1 MDGTEVMEVE
11 DFGAMATAF
20 RNDEVEA
27 LMKMTGQGS
36 VQKEKV
42 GLPRLNI
49 NYETETD
56 DGKPLVRGTWKMYHE
71 GRFIYASDVSV
82 RPLLRTYEYSLWDV
96 ELNEGRG
103 GFAAKS
109 VQKTSFGGTF
119 PDSSGGN
126 KCGRL
131 TRDEENELDKD
142 DPDQNA
148 AYLKSRD
155 VVCNQVIYGRISGVF
170 TDADGVEVE
179 IKEEPMIA
187 YFKRSGFKP
196 IADFIDGLTKKNK
209 LMAQVVMDLTTAKNK
224 KGSVTYWTPVP
235 SMGGTVAISDSDK
248 DLFSLFAET
257 VKGHNDSVMVDHR
270 KALKSMSSDE
280 DVDLAAEFGDADAA

>member
-1 MDGTEVMEVE
+1 MDGNELMDVE

-20 RNDEVEA
+20 RNDEVDA
-27 LMKMTGQGS
+27 LMQMTGQGT

-49 NYETETD
+49 NYDAETE
-56 DGKPLVRGTWKMYHE
+56 DGRPLTRGVWKMYFD
-71 GRFIYASDVSV
+71 GRFIYASDVVV
-82 RPLLRTYEYSLWDV
+82 RPLLRTFEYSMWDP

-109 VQKTSFGGTF
+109 VQKTSFGGSF

-131 TRDEENELDKD
+131 TRDEENALEKD
-142 DPDQNA
+142 DP
-148 AYLKSRD
+148 AYINSRA
-155 VVCNQVIYGRISGVF
+155 VVCNQVIYGRISGEF
-170 TDADGVEVE
+170 TDADGEVVTVTD
-179 IKEEPMIA
+179 EPMVA

-196 IADFIDGLTKKNK
+196 VADFIDSLTKKNK
-209 LMAQVVMDLTTAKNK
+209 LMAQCEMKLSTAKNK
-224 KGSVTYWTPVP
+224 KGSVTYWTPVAQP
-235 SMGGTVAISDSDK
+235 GGTVQISDSDK
-248 DLFSLFAET
+248 DLFGMFADT
-257 VKGHNDSVMVDHR
+257 VKGHNDSVMKNHR
-270 KALKSMSSDE
+270 EALKAMSSDD

>member
-1 MDGTEVMEVE
+1 MDGTDVMEVE

-27 LMKMTGQGS
+27 LMKMTGQGA

-49 NYETETD
+49 NYDTETE

-82 RPLLRTYEYSLWDV
+82 RPLLRTYEYSLWDA

-119 PDSSGGN
+119 PDSAGGN

-131 TRDEENELDKD
+131 TRDEENDLEKD
-142 DPDQNA
+142 DP
-148 AYLKSRD
+148 AYLNSRA
-155 VVCNQVIYGRISGVF
+155 VVCNQVIYGRISGKF
-170 TDADGVEVE
+170 QDADGTDVDVFD
-179 IKEEPMIA
+179 EPMIA

-209 LMAQVVMDLTTAKNK
+209 LMAQCVMELTTAKNK

-235 SMGGTVAISDSDK
+235 SMGDTVAISDSDK

-257 VKGHNDSVMVDHR
+257 VKGHNDSVMADHR

>member
-1 MDGTEVMEVE
+1 MDGNELMEVE

-20 RNDEVEA
+20 RNDDVDS
-27 LMKMTGQGS
+27 LMQMTGQGT

-49 NYETETD
+49 NYDAETE
-56 DGKPLVRGTWKMYHE
+56 DGRSLTRGVWKMYFE
-71 GRFIYASDVSV
+71 GRFIYAPNVTV
-82 RPLLRTYEYSLWDV
+82 RPLLRTFEYSMWDA

-109 VQKTSFGGTF
+109 GQKTSFGGSF

-131 TRDEENELDKD
+131 TRDEENALEKD
-142 DPDQNA
+142 DP
-148 AYLKSRD
+148 AYINSRA
-155 VVCNQVIYGRISGVF
+155 VVCNQVIYGRISGEF
-170 TDADGVEVE
+170 TDADGEVVTVTD
-179 IKEEPMIA
+179 EPMVA

-196 IADFIDGLTKKNK
+196 VADFIDSLTKKNK
-209 LMAQVVMDLTTAKNK
+209 LMAQCEMKLSTAKNK
-224 KGSVTYWTPVP
+224 KGSVTYWTPVAQP
-235 SMGGTVAISDSDK
+235 GETVQISDSDK
-248 DLFSLFAET
+248 DLFGMFADT
-257 VKGHNDSVMVDHR
+257 VKGHNDSVMKDHR
-270 KALKSMSSDE
+270 EAIKSMSSDD

>member
-1 MDGTEVMEVE
+1 MDGNELMEVE

-20 RNDEVEA
+20 RNDDVDS
-27 LMKMTGQGS
+27 LMQMTGQGT

-49 NYETETD
+49 NYDAETE
-56 DGKPLVRGTWKMYHE
+56 DGRSLTRGIWKMYFE
-71 GRFIYASDVSV
+71 GRFIYAPKVTV
-82 RPLLRTYEYSLWDV
+82 RPLLRTFEYSMWDA

-109 VQKTSFGGTF
+109 VQKTSFGGSF

-131 TRDEENELDKD
+131 TRDEENALEKD
-142 DPDQNA
+142 DPVYIN
-148 AYLKSRD
+148 SRA
-155 VVCNQVIYGRISGVF
+155 VVCNQVIYGRISGEF
-170 TDADGVEVE
+170 TDADGEVVTVTD
-179 IKEEPMIA
+179 EPMVA

-196 IADFIDGLTKKNK
+196 VADFIDSLTKKNK
-209 LMAQVVMDLTTAKNK
+209 LMAQCEMKLSTAKNK
-224 KGSVTYWTPVP
+224 KGSVIYWTPVAQP
-235 SMGGTVAISDSDK
+235 GETVQISDSDK
-248 DLFSLFAET
+248 DLFGMFADT
-257 VKGHNDSVMVDHR
+257 VKGHNDSVMKDHR
-270 KALKSMSSDE
+270 EAIKSMSSDD

>member
-1 MDGTEVMEVE
+1 MDGTDVMEVE

-49 NYETETD
+49 NYDTETD

-71 GRFIYASDVSV
+71 GRFIYASDVTV
-82 RPLLRTYEYSLWDV
+82 RPLLRTYEYSLWDA

-119 PDSSGGN
+119 PDSAGGN

-131 TRDEENELDKD
+131 TRDEENDLEKD
-142 DPDQNA
+142 DP
-148 AYLKSRD
+148 AYLNSRA

-170 TDADGVEVE
+170 KDADGVEVE
-179 IKEEPMIA
+179 VSEEPMIA

-248 DLFSLFAET
+248 DLFTLFAET
-257 VKGHNDSVMVDHR
+257 VKGHNDSVMADHR
-270 KALKSMSSDE
+270 EALKSMSSDE

>member
-1 MDGTEVMEVE
+1 MDGNELMEVE

-20 RNDEVEA
+20 RNDEVDA
-27 LMKMTGQGS
+27 LMQMTGQGT

-49 NYETETD
+49 NYDAETE
-56 DGKPLVRGTWKMYHE
+56 DGRTLTRGVWKMYFE
-71 GRFIYASDVSV
+71 GRFIYASDVTV
-82 RPLLRTYEYSLWDV
+82 RPLLRTFEYSMWDA

-109 VQKTSFGGTF
+109 VQKTSFGGSF

-131 TRDEENELDKD
+131 TRDEENALEKD
-142 DPDQNA
+142 DP
-148 AYLKSRD
+148 AYINSRA
-155 VVCNQVIYGRISGVF
+155 VVCNQVIYGRISGEF
-170 TDADGVEVE
+170 TDADGEVVTVTD
-179 IKEEPMIA
+179 EPMVA

-196 IADFIDGLTKKNK
+196 VADFIDSLTKKNK
-209 LMAQVVMDLTTAKNK
+209 LMAQCEMKLSTAKNK
-224 KGSVTYWTPVP
+224 KGSVTYWTPVAQP
-235 SMGGTVAISDSDK
+235 GKTVQISDSDK
-248 DLFSLFAET
+248 DLFGMFADT
-257 VKGHNDSVMVDHR
+257 VKGHNDSVMKDHR
-270 KALKSMSSDE
+270 EAIKSMSSDD

>member
-1 MDGTEVMEVE
+1 MDGNELMEVE

-20 RNDEVEA
+20 RNDDVDS
-27 LMKMTGQGS
+27 LMQMTGQGT

-49 NYETETD
+49 NYDAETE
-56 DGKPLVRGTWKMYHE
+56 DGRSLTRGVWKMYFE
-71 GRFIYASDVSV
+71 GRFIYAPNVTV
-82 RPLLRTYEYSLWDV
+82 RPLLRTFEYSMWDA

-109 VQKTSFGGTF
+109 VQKTSFGGSF

-131 TRDEENELDKD
+131 TRDEENALEKD
-142 DPDQNA
+142 DP
-148 AYLKSRD
+148 AYINSRA
-155 VVCNQVIYGRISGVF
+155 VVCNQVIYGRISGEF
-170 TDADGVEVE
+170 TDADGEVVTVTD
-179 IKEEPMIA
+179 EPMVA

-196 IADFIDGLTKKNK
+196 VADFIDSLTKKNK
-209 LMAQVVMDLTTAKNK
+209 LMAQCEMKLSTAKNK
-224 KGSVTYWTPVP
+224 KGSVIYWTPVAQP
-235 SMGGTVAISDSDK
+235 GETVQISDSDK
-248 DLFSLFAET
+248 DLFGMFADT
-257 VKGHNDSVMVDHR
+257 VKGHNDSVMKNHR
-270 KALKSMSSDE
+270 EALKAMSSDE

>member
-20 RNDEVEA
+20 RNDDVDA
-27 LMKMTGQGS
+27 LMQMTGQGT

-49 NYETETD
+49 NYEAETD
-56 DGKPLVRGTWKMYHE
+56 DGRPLTRGSWKMYHD
-71 GRFIYASDVSV
+71 GRFIYASDVVV
-82 RPLLRTYEYSLWDV
+82 RPLLRTYEYSLWST

-103 GFAAKS
+103 GFASKS

-119 PDSSGGN
+119 PDSTGGN

-131 TRDEENELDKD
+131 TRDEENDLEKD
-142 DPDQNA
+142 DP
-148 AYLKSRD
+148 AYLNSRA

-170 TDADGVEVE
+170 KDADGVEVE
-179 IKEEPMIA
+179 VSEEPMIA

-196 IADFIDGLTKKNK
+196 IADFIDGLLKSLVGIRISINRIEGKTKASQN
-209 LMAQVVMDLTTAKNK
+209 Q
-224 KGSVTYWTPVP
+224 P
-235 SMGGTVAISDSDK
+235 
-248 DLFSLFAET
+248 AE
-257 VKGHNDSVMVDHR
+257 NRDSVLEHLDREAPQSELTRLMHSVLQKNDNT
-270 KALKSMSSDE
+270 E
-280 DVDLAAEFGDADAA
+280 Q

>member
-1 MDGTEVMEVE
+1 MDGTDVMEVE

-27 LMKMTGQGS
+27 LMKMTGQGA

-49 NYETETD
+49 NYDTETD

-82 RPLLRTYEYSLWDV
+82 RPLLRTYEYSLWDA

-119 PDSSGGN
+119 PDSAGGN

-131 TRDEENELDKD
+131 TRDEENDLEKD
-142 DPDQNA
+142 DP
-148 AYLKSRD
+148 AYLNSRA
-155 VVCNQVIYGRISGVF
+155 VVCNQVIYGRITGEF
-170 TDADGVEVE
+170 KDADGVAVPV
-179 IKEEPMIA
+179 IDEPMIA

-209 LMAQVVMDLTTAKNK
+209 LMAQCVMELTTAKNK

-235 SMGGTVAISDSDK
+235 SMGDTVAISDSDK
-248 DLFSLFAET
+248 DLFTLFAET
-257 VKGHNDSVMVDHR
+257 VKGHNDSVMADHR

>member
-49 NYETETD
+49 NYDTETE

-82 RPLLRTYEYSLWDV
+82 RPLLRTYEYSLWDA

-119 PDSSGGN
+119 PDSAGGN

-131 TRDEENELDKD
+131 TRDEENDLEKD
-142 DPDQNA
+142 DP
-148 AYLKSRD
+148 AYLNSRA

-170 TDADGVEVE
+170 KDADGVEVE
-179 IKEEPMIA
+179 VSEEPMIA

-257 VKGHNDSVMVDHR
+257 VKGHNDSVMVEHR

>member
-1 MDGTEVMEVE
+1 MDGNELMEVE

-20 RNDEVEA
+20 RNDEVDA
-27 LMKMTGQGS
+27 LMQMTGQGT

-49 NYETETD
+49 NYDAETE
-56 DGKPLVRGTWKMYHE
+56 DGRTLTRGVWKMYFE
-71 GRFIYASDVSV
+71 GRFIYASDVTV
-82 RPLLRTYEYSLWDV
+82 RPLLRTFEYSMWDA

-109 VQKTSFGGTF
+109 VQKTSFGGSF

-131 TRDEENELDKD
+131 TRDEENALEKD
-142 DPDQNA
+142 DP
-148 AYLKSRD
+148 AYINSRA
-155 VVCNQVIYGRISGVF
+155 VVCNQVIYGRISGEF
-170 TDADGVEVE
+170 TDADGEVVTVTD
-179 IKEEPMIA
+179 EPMVA

-196 IADFIDGLTKKNK
+196 VADFIDSLTKKNK
-209 LMAQVVMDLTTAKNK
+209 LMAQCEMKLSTAKNK
-224 KGSVTYWTPVP
+224 KGSVTYWTPVAQP
-235 SMGGTVAISDSDK
+235 GKTVQISDSDK
-248 DLFSLFAET
+248 DLFGMFADT
-257 VKGHNDSVMVDHR
+257 VKGHNDSVMKNHR
-270 KALKSMSSDE
+270 EALKSMSLDD

>member
-1 MDGTEVMEVE
+1 MDGTDVMEVE

-20 RNDEVEA
+20 RNEEVEA
-27 LMKMTGQGS
+27 LMKMTGQGA

-49 NYETETD
+49 NYDTETD
-56 DGKPLVRGTWKMYHE
+56 DGKSLVRGTWKMYHE

-82 RPLLRTYEYSLWDV
+82 RPLLRTYEYSLWDA

-119 PDSSGGN
+119 PDSAGGN

-131 TRDEENELDKD
+131 TRDEENDLEKD
-142 DPDQNA
+142 DP
-148 AYLKSRD
+148 AYLNSRA
-155 VVCNQVIYGRISGVF
+155 VVCNQVIYGRISGKF
-170 TDADGVEVE
+170 QDADGVDVDVFD
-179 IKEEPMIA
+179 EPMIA

-209 LMAQVVMDLTTAKNK
+209 LMAQCVMELTTAKNK

-235 SMGGTVAISDSDK
+235 SMGDTVAISDSDK
-248 DLFSLFAET
+248 DLFTLFAET
-257 VKGHNDSVMVDHR
+257 VKGHNDSVMADHR

>member
-1 MDGTEVMEVE
+1 MDGTDVMEVE

-27 LMKMTGQGS
+27 LMKMTGQNA

-49 NYETETD
+49 NYDTETD
-56 DGKPLVRGTWKMYHE
+56 DGKPLARGTWKMYHE
-71 GRFIYASDVSV
+71 GRFIYSDNVSV
-82 RPLLRTYEYSLWDV
+82 RPLLRTYEYSLWDA

-131 TRDEENELDKD
+131 TRDEENALDKD
-142 DPDQNA
+142 DP
-148 AYLKSRD
+148 AYLNSRA

-170 TDADGVEVE
+170 KDAEGVKVEVA
-179 IKEEPMIA
+179 EEPMIA

-196 IADFIDGLTKKNK
+196 IAEFIDGLTKKNK
-209 LMAQVVMDLTTAKNK
+209 LMAQCVMDLSTAKNK

-248 DLFSLFAET
+248 DLFTLFAET
-257 VKGHNDSVMVDHR
+257 VKGHNDSVMADHR
-270 KALKSMSSDE
+270 EALKSMSSDE

>member
-1 MDGTEVMEVE
+1 MDGTEVMDVE
-11 DFGAMATAF
+11 DFGAMAKAF
-20 RNDEVEA
+20 RNDDVDA
-27 LMKMTGQGS
+27 LMQMTGQGA

-49 NYETETD
+49 NYEAETD
-56 DGKPLVRGTWKMYHE
+56 EGKPLVRGTWKMYHE

-82 RPLLRTYEYSLWDV
+82 RPLLRTYEYSLWDA

-131 TRDEENELDKD
+131 TREEENSMDKD
-142 DPDQNA
+142 DP
-148 AYLKSRD
+148 AYLTSRA
-155 VVCNQVIYGRISGVF
+155 VVCNQVIYGRITGAF
-170 TDADGVEVE
+170 TDADGVAVPV
-179 IKEEPMIA
+179 IDEPMIA

-209 LMAQVVMDLTTAKNK
+209 LMAQVVMNLSTAKNK
-224 KGSVTYWTPVP
+224 KGSVTYWTPVAT
-235 SMGGTVAISDSDK
+235 MGDTVAISDNDK

-257 VKGHNDSVMVDHR
+257 VKGHNDSVMADHR
-270 KALKSMSSDE
+270 EALKSMSSDE

>member
-1 MDGTEVMEVE
+1 MDGNELMEVE

-20 RNDEVEA
+20 RNDDVDS
-27 LMKMTGQGS
+27 LMQMTGQGT

-49 NYETETD
+49 NYDAETE
-56 DGKPLVRGTWKMYHE
+56 DGRSLTRGVWKMYFE
-71 GRFIYASDVSV
+71 GRFIYAPNVTV
-82 RPLLRTYEYSLWDV
+82 RPLLRTFEYSMWDA

-109 VQKTSFGGTF
+109 VQKTSFGGSF

-131 TRDEENELDKD
+131 TRDEENALEKD
-142 DPDQNA
+142 DP
-148 AYLKSRD
+148 AYINSRA
-155 VVCNQVIYGRISGVF
+155 VVCNQVIYGRISGEF
-170 TDADGVEVE
+170 TDADGEVVTVTD
-179 IKEEPMIA
+179 EPMVA

-196 IADFIDGLTKKNK
+196 VADFIDSLTKKNK
-209 LMAQVVMDLTTAKNK
+209 LMAQCEMKLSTAKNK
-224 KGSVTYWTPVP
+224 KGSVTYWTPVAQP
-235 SMGGTVAISDSDK
+235 GETVQISDSDK
-248 DLFSLFAET
+248 DLFGMFADT
-257 VKGHNDSVMVDHR
+257 VKGHNDSVMKDHR
-270 KALKSMSSDE
+270 EAIKSMSSDD

>member
-1 MDGTEVMEVE
+1 MDGNELMEVE

-20 RNDEVEA
+20 RNDDVDS
-27 LMKMTGQGS
+27 LMQMTGQGT

-49 NYETETD
+49 NYDAETE
-56 DGKPLVRGTWKMYHE
+56 DGRSLTRGVWKMYFE
-71 GRFIYASDVSV
+71 GRFIYAPNVTV
-82 RPLLRTYEYSLWDV
+82 RPLLRTFEYSMWDA

-109 VQKTSFGGTF
+109 VQKTSFGGSF

-131 TRDEENELDKD
+131 TRDEENALEKD
-142 DPDQNA
+142 DP
-148 AYLKSRD
+148 AYINSRA
-155 VVCNQVIYGRISGVF
+155 VVCNQVIYGRISGEF
-170 TDADGVEVE
+170 TDADGEVVTVTD
-179 IKEEPMIA
+179 EPMVA

-196 IADFIDGLTKKNK
+196 VADFIDSLTKKNK
-209 LMAQVVMDLTTAKNK
+209 LMAQCEMKLSTAKNK
-224 KGSVTYWTPVP
+224 KGSVTYWTPVAQP
-235 SMGGTVAISDSDK
+235 GETVQISDKDK
-248 DLFSLFAET
+248 DLFGMFADT
-257 VKGHNDSVMVDHR
+257 VKGHNDSVMKDHR
-270 KALKSMSSDE
+270 EAIKSMSSDD

>member
-1 MDGTEVMEVE
+1 MDGNELMEVE

-20 RNDEVEA
+20 RNDDVDS
-27 LMKMTGQGS
+27 LMQMTGQGT

-49 NYETETD
+49 NYDAETE
-56 DGKPLVRGTWKMYHE
+56 DGRSLTRGVWKMYFD
-71 GRFIYASDVSV
+71 GRFIYAPNVTV
-82 RPLLRTYEYSLWDV
+82 RPLLRTFEYSMWDA

-109 VQKTSFGGTF
+109 VQKTSFGGSF

-131 TRDEENELDKD
+131 TRDEENALEKD
-142 DPDQNA
+142 DP
-148 AYLKSRD
+148 AYINSRA
-155 VVCNQVIYGRISGVF
+155 VVCNQVIYGRISGEF
-170 TDADGVEVE
+170 TDADGEVVTVTD
-179 IKEEPMIA
+179 EPMVA

-196 IADFIDGLTKKNK
+196 VADFIDSLTKKNK
-209 LMAQVVMDLTTAKNK
+209 LMAQCEMKLSTAKNK
-224 KGSVTYWTPVP
+224 KGSVTYWTPVAQP
-235 SMGGTVAISDSDK
+235 GETVQISDSDK
-248 DLFSLFAET
+248 DLFGMFADT
-257 VKGHNDSVMVDHR
+257 VKGHNDSVMKNHR
-270 KALKSMSSDE
+270 EALKAMSSDE